1 MADQVLI
8 QIRMD
13 SELKEQAVE
22 IFDRIGIDMSTAV
35 RMFFKATVREQQLP
49 FSTNVADKGAEKT
62 LAMQMLDL
70 YKKSAVYEPPIAD
83 DENIITVLPLEN
95 GQIPLSMF
103 VQLVTKIPKGKV
115 SQWKLVFAC
124 LSKIYG
130 VEVTRL
136 PQSIIPYQDIYDNFI
151 PYWRLVGEG
160 GIIGDG
166 RGGSRESVRATLL
179 DEGVPVVQRG
189 KLENSFRVD
198 NYKDYLFDFS
208 SLTTINQ

>member
-1 MADQVLI
+1 MSDQVMI

-22 IFDRIGIDMSTAV
+22 IFDKIGIDMSTAV

-49 FSTNVADKGAEKT
+49 FSTKVADKGAEKS
-62 LAMQMLDL
+62 LSMQMLDL
-70 YKKSAVYEPPIAD
+70 YKKSTVYEPPIAD
-83 DENIITVLPLEN
+83 DESIITVLPLEN

-115 SQWKLVFAC
+115 SQWKLLFAC

-130 VEVTRL
+130 MEVTRL
-136 PQSIIPYQDIYDNFI
+136 PQSIIPHQDINDNSI
-151 PYWRLVGEG
+151 PYWRLVGDG
-160 GIIGDG
+160 GVIVEG
-166 RGGSRESVRATLL
+166 RGGSREFVKESLIE
-179 DEGVPVVQRG
+179 EGVPVVQRG

-208 SLTTINQ
+208 TLTPVNT